1 MRIGIIGATGKA
13 GKKIMEEAVNRG
25 HDVTAIVRD
34 VNKLQQFGINKV
46 EKNIFEL
53 RSGDL
58 SYFDVV
64 VNAFGSPYGQEEAHV
79 EAGHALIEA
88 LQGSTTRLVVVG
100 EAGTLFVDEGSAVKW
115 MDSADFPRDA
125 YLTSS
130 SQGRNLEELQRS
142 ENLNWTVISPS
153 AQFDPEGLRTG
164 RYRVGKDHL
173 LLNAQGE
180 SYISYAD
187 FAIAVVDEIEN
198 PKHIKERF
206 TVVSDDAG

>member
-13 GKKIMEEAVNRG
+13 GRKIMEEAVSRG

-34 VNKLQQFGINKV
+34 VNKLQQAGINKV
-46 EKNIFEL
+46 EKDIFEL
-53 RSGDL
+53 RSEDL
-58 SYFDVV
+58 GYFDVV
-64 VNAFGSPYGQEEAHV
+64 VNAFGAPSGQEEAHV
-79 EAGHALIEA
+79 EAGRILMEA
-88 LQGSTTRLVVVG
+88 LRGTTTRLIVVG
-100 EAGTLFVDEGSAVKW
+100 GAGTLFTDEEKTTKW
-115 MDSADFPRDA
+115 MDAAEFPRDA
-125 YLTSS
+125 YRTSS

-142 ENLNWTVISPS
+142 ENLNWTVISAS
-153 AQFDPEGLRTG
+153 AEFDPEGLRTG

-173 LLNAQGE
+173 LANAQGE

-206 TVVSDDAG
+206 TVVSEKV